1 VGEQVT
7 FWYNVDAYFVLDQHA
22 DLWYNVDAYFVID
35 QHADLWYNVDAYF
48 VIDQHADLWYNVDA
62 YFVLD
67 QHADLNFYSASSLK
81 QQFEGRHV
89 TSQTVFVLVTLTCL
103 SYVW

>member
-1 VGEQVT
+1 MGEQVT

-22 DLWYNVDAYFVID
+22 DLWYNVDAYFVLD
-35 QHADLWYNVDAYF
+35 QHADLWYNVD
-48 VIDQHADLWYNVDA
+48 V

-81 QQFEGRHV
+81 QHV
-89 TSQTVFVLVTLTCL
+89 TSQTVFALVTLTCL
-103 SYVW
+103 PYVW